1 MATCVF
7 IGGAPAVAKVITC
20 TIGGTIETTDIFIAT
35 IGNKTLSVVGGST
48 VAATCATAFAA
59 IWNALSSSNYPEF
72 AEITALATGGGALTL
87 TADTPGMDF
96 DVTLSTTETGGGVAD
111 NQTFT
116 QSTTVANAGPNDWTT
131 AANWS
136 GGTVPVDDDTIIIE
150 KGSGSIYYG
159 LDQSAVTPDQF
170 VDEHDATETIGLPR
184 TNETG
189 LYPEYR
195 EQYLKISPDVCTV
208 NGETGRL
215 KIDTGTVQTAIT
227 VLNTGTPAEDGL
239 GAVIWKGTHSS
250 NAVSVTKGD
259 LSIAPFAGE
268 VATVL
273 ALKMGY
279 YSSPDTDAI
288 VRCGSGVT
296 LGTIV
301 KNGGNLTCDTTTA
314 AITSCTH
321 SAGETTIYGMTN
333 AVTSLSVY
341 GGRVYYSTAGTLTAA
356 VVMAEGVLD
365 FSRDMRAK
373 TVTAIQAYGQNAIF
387 DPAAVVTFANGI
399 DYMGCEGIKGLGK
412 HRTWTPSAI

>member
-20 TIGGTIETTDIFIAT
+20 TIGGTIETTDIFRAT
-35 IGNKTLSVVGGST
+35 IGNKTLSVVGGSPE
-48 VAATCATAFAA
+48 AAACATAFAA
-59 IWNALSSSNYPEF
+59 AWNALSASDYPEF

-87 TADTPGMDF
+87 TAKTPGMDF
-96 DVTLSTTETGGGVAD
+96 AVTLSTTETGGGTAD

-116 QSTTVANAGPNDWTT
+116 QSTTIVNDGPNHLITP
-131 AANWS
+131 ANWS
-136 GGTVPVDDDTIIIE
+136 GAALPVDDDTIIIE

-159 LDQSAVTPDQF
+159 LDQLEITPDLF
-170 VDEHDATETIGLPR
+170 IDEHDATETIGLPR
-184 TNETG
+184 VNETG

-195 EQYLKISPDVCTV
+195 EQYLKISPDVCVV
-208 NGETGRL
+208 NGGTGRL
-215 KIDTGTVQTAIT
+215 KLNTGTVQTAIT
-227 VLNTGTPAEDGL
+227 ILNTGTPAEDGL
-239 GAVIWKGTHSS
+239 GAVIWKGTHAS

-273 ALKMGY
+273 TLKMGY

-296 LGTIV
+296 LGTII

-314 AITSCTH
+314 AIASFTN
-321 SAGETTIYGMTN
+321 SAGEATIYGMTN

-356 VVMAEGVLD
+356 VIMAEGVLD
-365 FSRDMRAK
+365 FSRDMRSK
-373 TVTAIQAYGQNAIF
+373 TVTAIQTYGQNTIF
-387 DPAAVVTFANGI
+387 DPASVVTFSGGI
-399 DYMGCEGIKGLGK
+399 DYMGCEGINGLGK